1 MKEIKRVDFSP
12 LNGRLASLC
21 WEGDQLVD
29 FGGGI
34 IRYSLNGEGK
44 QRWSGY
50 GYSFD
55 GAVYSKHGSYAI
67 TYQRLGTKALI
78 LKDDQIVREINR
90 SYYCAD
96 VYEYPIAIF
105 EGESGRVQIAH
116 CPEKYNRLE
125 IEDIE
130 TGQRAFARDT
140 QSADFFHSQL
150 QVSPDA
156 RYLLSAG
163 WVWHP
168 WDVAVFYDLMAAKET
183 PSLLDKCDRSISG
196 IEADEISSA
205 VFLTSDRVLY
215 AGQKED
221 EAKNFLGVYNLTADQ
236 TVSEV
241 RLEQPGGVL
250 MPFGDHVVS
259 FFDHPRIIE
268 IATGKIVHCW
278 DDIFCGNRH
287 GSIFHHLKSLPKLA
301 LDSENRRFA
310 VGNDERITVVD
321 LGTF

>member
-1 MKEIKRVDFSP
+1 
-12 LNGRLASLC
+12 
-21 WEGDQLVD
+21 
-29 FGGGI
+29 
-34 IRYSLNGEGK
+34 
-44 QRWSGY
+44 
-50 GYSFD
+50 
-55 GAVYSKHGSYAI
+55 
-67 TYQRLGTKALI
+67 
-78 LKDDQIVREINR
+78 
-90 SYYCAD
+90 
-96 VYEYPIAIF
+96 
-105 EGESGRVQIAH
+105 
-116 CPEKYNRLE
+116 
-125 IEDIE
+125 
-130 TGQRAFARDT
+130 
-140 QSADFFHSQL
+140 
-150 QVSPDA
+150 
-156 RYLLSAG
+156 
-163 WVWHP
+163 
-168 WDVAVFYDLMAAKET
+168 MAAKET

-268 IATGKIVHCW
+268 IATGKIGHCW